1 LTVHLLGKGSFE
13 AVWQTLST
21 ARLNAQY
28 LFPEH
33 RVQNHQTPE
42 AHPMKKMRI
51 QIKETLLTLVI
62 VVLMST
68 LVYGAQ
74 PDPTTNSDQAGGTVH
89 QALNEA
95 PVEHFDRTSESFAPA
110 VKKVAPAVVRIIT
123 ALRYNTPADL
133 TSDVQGALR
142 SYVSG
147 EVPRVRSGIVGGGLG
162 SGVIVTEH
170 GYILTTG
177 HLLAGV
183 NEAAVTL
190 QDGRDFN
197 AKVIG
202 LDAKSDIA
210 VIKIDAHQLPTIP
223 LADSRNVQVGDLVLA
238 IGHPFGVGQTVTH
251 GIVSATNRGG
261 MGFEDSESFIQTD
274 APINPGNSGGALV
287 DVTGQLIGI
296 NTAILSSSGGN
307 LGIGFAV
314 PSDVA
319 RRVMADLLM
328 YGYVVRGYLGVETQD
343 LTPGLAKEFK
353 LQGAT
358 GVLVAAVAHNG
369 PAEKAGLQV
378 GDVINRF
385 DDKDVQDSRQ
395 LKLSVAESKPG
406 QVIPLEILRD
416 GSARSL
422 RVTLRNASTI
432 DLVARTDRTV
442 YEANPGALQG
452 VFVGE
457 LNSELRQ
464 KLKIPHD
471 VQGAFVFDL
480 HAYSMAAQAGLR
492 PGDVIQSINQHE
504 IRNAAEASQLA
515 QTVRDK
521 HLLLRVWSSAGSHF
535 IRLED

>member
-1 LTVHLLGKGSFE
+1 
-13 AVWQTLST
+13 
-21 ARLNAQY
+21 
-28 LFPEH
+28 
-33 RVQNHQTPE
+33 
-42 AHPMKKMRI
+42 
-51 QIKETLLTLVI
+51 
-62 VVLMST
+62 
-68 LVYGAQ
+68 
-74 PDPTTNSDQAGGTVH
+74 
-89 QALNEA
+89 
-95 PVEHFDRTSESFAPA
+95 
-110 VKKVAPAVVRIIT
+110 
-123 ALRYNTPADL
+123 
-133 TSDVQGALR
+133 
-142 SYVSG
+142 
-147 EVPRVRSGIVGGGLG
+147 
-162 SGVIVTEH
+162 
-170 GYILTTG
+170 
-177 HLLAGV
+177 
-183 NEAAVTL
+183 
-190 QDGRDFN
+190 
-197 AKVIG
+197 
-202 LDAKSDIA
+202 
-210 VIKIDAHQLPTIP
+210 
-223 LADSRNVQVGDLVLA
+223 
-238 IGHPFGVGQTVTH
+238 
-251 GIVSATNRGG
+251 